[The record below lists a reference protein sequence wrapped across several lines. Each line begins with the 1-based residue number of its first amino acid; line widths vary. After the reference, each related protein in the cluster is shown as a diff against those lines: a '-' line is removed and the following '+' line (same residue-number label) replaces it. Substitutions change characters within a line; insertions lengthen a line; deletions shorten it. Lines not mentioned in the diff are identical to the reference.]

1 VQLELATCG
10 YGILTTYVNGVVTTG
25 SFIAGLA
32 EPRIPTYGAVI

>member
-1 VQLELATCG
+1 MQLELATCG
-10 YGILTTYVNGVVTTG
+10 YGILTTYVNGVVTTV